1 MDKGCADDVANRHV
15 LLVPVVGC
23 RVIRE
28 IGAGAPQRL
37 AQCIQRLR
45 GQPLPPV
52 FGQDQAEQC
61 QVNNDQK
68 RDQAG
73 DQPTQHSPKARAGQ
87 EAQTGNSLF
96 SP

>member
-1 MDKGCADDVANRHV
+1 MDEGRADDIADRHV

-23 RVIRE
+23 RVVRE

-45 GQPLPPV
+45 GQPLPPAL
-52 FGQDQAEQC
+52 GQDQAEQC
-61 QVNNDQK
+61 QVNNDQE
-68 RDQAG
+68 RGQAG
-73 DQPTQHSPKARAGQ
+73 DQTAQHGPKARASQ